1 MSRKVTNATNEL
13 RRAKALRRWQK
24 NHGDRQIRIKSQK
37 IALYII
43 QTQVL
48 QEGPISQSNTVDIMI
63 NLFTYNKL
71 DIVNRMINL
80 SGHNTPQA
88 RNIGVVVDTIIVPS
102 C

>member
-1 MSRKVTNATNEL
+1 MSRKVTNAINEL

-24 NHGDRQIRIKSQK
+24 NHGDRQIRINSQK
-37 IALYII
+37 FALYTI

-48 QEGPISQSNTVDIMI
+48 QEGPISQSNTVNIMI

-71 DIVNRMINL
+71 DIVNRIINL
-80 SGHNTPQA
+80 SGHNTPQP